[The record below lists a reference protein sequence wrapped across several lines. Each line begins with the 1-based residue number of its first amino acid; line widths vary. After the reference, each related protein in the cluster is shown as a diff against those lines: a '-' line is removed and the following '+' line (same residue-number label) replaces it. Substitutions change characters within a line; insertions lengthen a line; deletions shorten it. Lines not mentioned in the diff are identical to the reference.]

1 MQVNFLSSQTRINL
15 MRSFAGESQAR
26 NRYTFAQQTALQKNL
41 YAISEIFKFTADEEK
56 PTRSAPSGSHLNDIS
71 RKNRILYHTRPL
83 TTPFPSSTQS
93 IRVLSSISSCSTSA
107 CRASLARRWHKNCA
121 SSAAARRSS
130 S

>member
-56 PTRSAPSGSHLNDIS
+56 AHAEIFFDLLKETAVIRQMFMMIFKNFFPVLFIMSLRSM
-71 RKNRILYHTRPL
+71 K
-83 TTPFPSSTQS
+83 
-93 IRVLSSISSCSTSA
+93 
-107 CRASLARRWHKNCA
+107 
-121 SSAAARRSS
+121 
-130 S
+130 